1 MTHAAIPTGEAADSY
16 FGVFLE
22 AVRPTMHRQPDAST
36 VVAVPLWGI
45 EWIVSMR
52 RDGTVSGVKLHGRWL
67 DARET
72 LRDSI
77 CDSIQLAY
85 AEMPA

>member
-1 MTHAAIPTGEAADSY
+1 MSAVIPTPEVSDSDFAAFMEAAPA
-16 FGVFLE
+16 L
-22 AVRPTMHRQPDAST
+22 RPDPAT

-52 RDGTVSGVKLHGRWL
+52 RDGTVSEVKINGRWL

-77 CDSIQLAY
+77 CNALELAY
-85 AEMPA
+85 AEMAA

>member
-1 MTHAAIPTGEAADSY
+1 MPKIPQPEVRDSDFGAFLDAAAPKYRS
-16 FGVFLE
+16 
-22 AVRPTMHRQPDAST
+22 PDPST
-36 VVAVPLWGI
+36 VAAVPLWGI
-45 EWIVSMR
+45 DWVVSMR
-52 RDGTVSGVKLHGRWL
+52 RDGTVSEVKVNGRWL

-77 CDSIQLAY
+77 CNALELAY

>member
-1 MTHAAIPTGEAADSY
+1 MPEIPCAEARESDFGDLIEAMRPAATA
-16 FGVFLE
+16 
-22 AVRPTMHRQPDAST
+22 RPDPASLA
-36 VVAVPLWGI
+36 AVPLWGI

-52 RDGTVSGVKLHGRWL
+52 RDGTVSEVKLHGRWL

-77 CDSIQLAY
+77 CNAIELAY

>member
-1 MTHAAIPTGEAADSY
+1 MPKIPQPEVRDSDFGAFLDAAAMRY
-16 FGVFLE
+16 R
-22 AVRPTMHRQPDAST
+22 RPDPST
-36 VVAVPLWGI
+36 VAAVPLWGI
-45 EWIVSMR
+45 DWVVSMR
-52 RDGTVSGVKLHGRWL
+52 RDGTVSEVKVNGRWL

-77 CDSIQLAY
+77 CNALELAY

>member
-1 MTHAAIPTGEAADSY
+1 MTPAAIPTGEATPSS
-16 FGVFLE
+16 FGAFLE
-22 AVRPTMHRQPDAST
+22 AARPTAHRQPPAST
-36 VVAVPLWGI
+36 VAAVPLWGI

-52 RDGTVSGVKLHGRWL
+52 RDGTVSEVKLHGRWL

-77 CDSIQLAY
+77 CNAIELAY
-85 AEMPA
+85 EGMPA

>member
-1 MTHAAIPTGEAADSY
+1 MQAVIPTGEATDSD
-16 FGVFLE
+16 FGAFLE
-22 AVRPTMHRQPDAST
+22 AAKPTAHRQPPAST

-52 RDGTVSGVKLHGRWL
+52 RDGTVSEVKINGRWL

-77 CDSIQLAY
+77 CNALELAY
-85 AEMPA
+85 AEMAA